1 MIYNYTKCESVI
13 AKIMADLDSTEV
25 KQRTTDIREWIFEA
39 IDKIGAPMQYISREL
54 GSADDPPVLKIEDY
68 QVPIPSDLQI
78 LDGVAYSD
86 KPNGPWVPMS
96 TMTGIFKD
104 RRKSHPM
111 VQQHYA
117 VKHDPANYSVPE
129 PPIVP
134 DGMEMTPPPPSVHQ
148 PMMYKMPTSQSQL
161 YTINGMKYVK
171 PWLYDQTHKPEYFIK
186 PGWIVTN
193 RRHGFIKLAYKAIAV
208 DERGYP
214 LIPDLTSYQEAV
226 YWYVVM
232 KLTFPKF
239 MSGKLTT
246 SSSKYAQ
253 KYAQQT
259 YYYTQSQW
267 NFYRNQAYAEAMM
280 PTADDMQNIKNDWNK
295 LIPDWDGDDTFFKN
309 INKEQITYNDYYH
322 GY

>member
-1 MIYNYTKCESVI
+1 MIYKYTKCESVI

-39 IDKIGAPMQYISREL
+39 VDKIGAPMQYITKESGTE
-54 GSADDPPVLKIEDY
+54 GEPVLKLQDF
-68 QVPIPSDLQI
+68 QVPIPADLQV
-78 LDGVAYSD
+78 LDGVAYSQS
-86 KPNGPWVPMS
+86 PNGPWIPMS
-96 TMTGIFKD
+96 TMTGIFK
-104 RRKSHPM
+104 RKPTHPHPM
-111 VQQHYA
+111 RISYH
-117 VKHDPANYSVPE
+117 HDPANMAIPE
-129 PPIVP
+129 PPITN
-134 DGMEMTPPPPSVHQ
+134 DGPMPEEPHQ
-148 PMMYKMPTSQSQL
+148 PMMYKLPTSQSQL
-161 YTINGMKYVK
+161 YTINNMKYI
-171 PWLYDQTHKPEYFIK
+171 TRMFGEGHMEKPEYFIK

-193 RRHGFIKLAYKAIAV
+193 RRKGFIKLAYKAIAV

-214 LIPDLTSYQEAV
+214 LIPDLTSYQEAI

-246 SSSKYAQ
+246 SSSKYSQ

-259 YYYTQSQW
+259 YFYTQSQW
-267 NFYRNQAYAEAMM
+267 NFYRNQAYAEAIM

-295 LIPDWDGDDTFFKN
+295 LVPDWDGDDTFFKN
-309 INKEQITYNDYYH
+309 IGKEQLTYNDYYY

>member
-1 MIYNYTKCESVI
+1 
-13 AKIMADLDSTEV
+13 MADLDSTEV
-25 KQRTTDIREWIFEA
+25 RQRTSDIREWIFEA
-39 IDKIGAPMQYISREL
+39 VDKIGAPMQYISREL
-54 GSADDPPVLKIEDY
+54 GSEGDPPVLKINDY
-68 QVPIPSDLQI
+68 QVPIPSDLQV
-78 LDGVAYSD
+78 LDGVAYAE
-86 KPNGPWVPMS
+86 KPEGPWIPMS

-104 RRKSHPM
+104 KRKPHPHPH
-111 VQQHYA
+111 VHTYINHCPQNLTI
-117 VKHDPANYSVPE
+117 DEPAIEQVVDN
-129 PPIVP
+129 
-134 DGMEMTPPPPSVHQ
+134 MPPPPHQ
-148 PMMYKMPTSQSQL
+148 PMFYKMPTSQSQL
-161 YTINGMKYVK
+161 YTNNLMKYSRRFIDGNVN
-171 PWLYDQTHKPEYFIK
+171 KPEYFIK

-193 RRHGFIKLAYKAIAV
+193 QRHGFIKLAYKAIAV

-214 LIPDLTSYQEAV
+214 LIPDLTSYQEAI
-226 YWYVVM
+226 YWYVIM

-246 SSSKYAQ
+246 MSSKYSQ

-259 YYYTQSQW
+259 YFYTQQQW

-309 INKEQITYNDYYH
+309 INKEQLTYNDYYY

>member
-13 AKIMADLDSTEV
+13 AKVMADLDSSEV
-25 KQRTTDIREWIFEA
+25 RQRISDIREWIFEA
-39 IDKIGAPMQYISREL
+39 VDKIGAPMQYISKESGTEDL
-54 GSADDPPVLKIEDY
+54 PVLKIQDN
-68 QVPIPSDLQI
+68 QVPIPADLVV

-86 KPNGPWVPMS
+86 KPTGPWVPMS
-96 TMTGIFKD
+96 TTTGIFKEHK
-104 RRKSHPM
+104 RPKHMPIITEPL
-111 VQQHYA
+111 Y
-117 VKHDPANYSVPE
+117 HDPENKAIDDIKPVLIHE
-129 PPIVP
+129 
-134 DGMEMTPPPPSVHQ
+134 HQ
-148 PMMYKMPTSQSQL
+148 PAAYKLNTSQSQF
-161 YTINGMKYVK
+161 YTINTTKYLNKMYVEGVH
-171 PWLYDQTHKPEYFIK
+171 QKPEYFIK

-193 RRHGFIKLAYKAIAV
+193 KKKGYIKLAYKAIAT

-239 MSGKLTT
+239 MNGSLGGN
-246 SSSKYAQ
+246 SKYSQ
-253 KYAQQT
+253 KYAAQS
-259 YYYTQSQW
+259 YFYTQQQW

-295 LIPDWDGDDTFFKN
+295 LVPDWDGDDTFFKN
-309 INKEQITYNDYYH
+309 IGKEQLTYNDYYY